1 MFTLRLLVQKSSSGV
16 SGSARSAWEEEE
28 TAPADWGSGW
38 NDNNDN
44 NWNDD
49 GKVKD
54 NNYKDLTWYYHYRY
68 LFNSMAT
75 VAAATVAILCS
86 FVKETV
92 YQN

>member
-1 MFTLRLLVQKSSSGV
+1 MYLLCLLLQKSSSGV

-28 TAPADWGSGW
+28 ETAPADWGSGW
-38 NDNNDN
+38 NDNNDD

-54 NNYKDLTWYYHYRY
+54 NNYKDLIWFYHYWY

-75 VAAATVAILCS
+75 VAA
-86 FVKETV
+86 
-92 YQN
+92 